1 MKKIYGL
8 LVLAV
13 LATACGGNDDAA
25 GTKSTISGT
34 YVRKA
39 ESEYSKAMDT
49 LIVTPYDPNA
59 GTFIII
65 RKTGFNRIKNG
76 NLQPKETKQERMI
89 TVWDDETRQLQEL
102 KEGKLYTFPSTGNE
116 LLAGTSKYWKLKS
129 TE

>member
-1 MKKIYGL
+1 MKKAYGL
-8 LVLAV
+8 LITAV
-13 LATACGGNDDAA
+13 LATACGGNNA
-25 GTKSTISGT
+25 GTKNTIIGT

-59 GTFIII
+59 GTYIIL
-65 RKTGFNRIKNG
+65 RRTGFNTIKNG
-76 NLQPKETKQERMI
+76 RLQPKETKQERMI

-116 LLAGTSKYWKLKS
+116 LLAGTARYLKLKS

>member
-13 LATACGGNDDAA
+13 LGTACGGNDAA
-25 GTKSTISGT
+25 DTKGTISGT

-49 LIVTPYDPNA
+49 LIVTPYDPKA
-59 GTFIII
+59 GTYIIL
-65 RKTGFNRIKNG
+65 RRTGFNTIKNG
-76 NLQPKETKQERMI
+76 RLQPKETKQERMI

-102 KEGKLYTFPSTGNE
+102 KEGKLFTFPSTGNE
-116 LLAGTSKYWKLKS
+116 LLAGTARYSKLTS